1 MGDIWTKV
9 TIGLLKGVA
18 FVYDILT
25 FVPYYLIDN
34 PSQKLAQSRRIKA
47 RPIDANNPGSPW
59 RAVESFEKLTETV
72 VPGCGTLDELFCYVA
87 NKYTVQPCLGTRD
100 LLEEQDE
107 LQPNGKVFKKS
118 IYGRYQWLSYQEVND
133 QAASFGAGLL
143 ALGQKPKQNVCLFAE
158 TRAEWMIAAVGCFKY
173 NFPVV
178 TLYSTLGDEAII
190 HGVNESEVTIIIT
203 SNLLLDKFKR
213 ILSRIPCVKHIV
225 YMNHGKKP
233 DTSDFPD
240 NVQVHS
246 MLQVQQLGSKSKS
259 ENADIPLTKAT
270 KDDIAVIMYT
280 SGSTGIPKGVMISN
294 GNMLSGMSGQANRVP
309 GLCSKDIYIGY
320 LPLAHVL
327 ELSAELTCLTHGVRV
342 GYSSPLT
349 LTDQSGKIKKGSK
362 GDASELRPTLMAAV
376 PVIMDRLYK
385 NVWEKVNDGG
395 TFQKALFTFAYSYK
409 KKQLE
414 RGFSTPMID
423 KLIFKRLRRLL
434 GGRVR
439 MMLSGGAPLSADTQQ
454 FMNICFCC
462 PIGQGYGLTETCGA
476 GTIHEVTDMST
487 GRVGAPLT
495 CCQIKLV
502 NWEEGGYNVDDTPNP
517 RGEIVIGGNN
527 VAMGYYKNPEKTKED
542 FFEADGCRWFSTGD
556 IGEFQKDGCLKI
568 IDRKKDLVKLQTG
581 EYVSLGKVETVLKM
595 SALVDNC
602 CAYADSTRTYTICL
616 IVPNAKKIKSLAQQL
631 GVNTDDMEVI
641 CENKQISEYVM
652 DSLKKQANTGAAKLE
667 RFEIPQK
674 ITLCAEP
681 WTPDSGLVTDAFK
694 LKRRN
699 IQLRYQADID
709 KMYS

>member
-1 MGDIWTKV
+1 MADFWTKV
-9 TIGLLKGVA
+9 TVGLLKGVA
-18 FVYDILT
+18 FVYDIIT
-25 FVPYYLIDN
+25 FLPYYLIDK
-34 PSQKLAQSRRIKA
+34 PSEKLKISRRIKA
-47 RPIDANNPGSPW
+47 RPVEPTNPGSSW
-59 RAVESFEKLTETV
+59 RALESFDKLTETV
-72 VPGCGTLDELFCYVA
+72 VPGCTTLDELFLYVT
-87 NKYTVQPCLGTRD
+87 NKYQDQPCLGTRE

-107 LQPNGKVFKKS
+107 VQPNGKVFKKS
-118 IYGRYQWLSYQEVND
+118 IYGRYQWLTYQDVD
-133 QAASFGAGLL
+133 KQASRFGAGLL
-143 ALGQKPKQNVCLFAE
+143 SLGQKPKQNICLFAE
-158 TRAEWMIAAVGCFKY
+158 TRAEWMVAAVGCFKY
-173 NFPVV
+173 NLPVV

-213 ILSRIPCVKHIV
+213 ILTRIPGVKHLV

-233 DTSDFPD
+233 DTSNFPHD
-240 NVQVHS
+240 VQVHS
-246 MLQVQQLGSKSKS
+246 MLYVQQLGSKS
-259 ENADIPLTKAT
+259 ENAPTTVSKPT

-294 GNMLSGMSGQANRVP
+294 VNLLSGMSGQANRVP
-309 GLCSKDIYIGY
+309 KMDQNDIYIGY

-362 GDASELRPTLMAAV
+362 GDATELRPTLMATV

-385 NVWEKVNDGG
+385 NVWEKVNDGS
-395 TFQKALFTFAYSYK
+395 TFQKALFIFAYSYK
-409 KKQLE
+409 KKQMLN
-414 RGFSTPMID
+414 GFQTRMLD
-423 KLIFKRLRRLL
+423 KIIFKRICRLL
-434 GGRVR
+434 GGRIR
-439 MMLSGGAPLSADTQQ
+439 MLLSGGAPLSADTQQ

-476 GTIHEVTDMST
+476 GSIHDVTDMST

-517 RGEIVIGGNN
+517 RGEIIIGGNN

-542 FFEADGCRWFSTGD
+542 FFESDGYRWFSTGD

-602 CAYADSTRTYTICL
+602 CAYADSTRMFTVCL
-616 IVPNAKKIKSLAQQL
+616 IVPNVKKIKSVAETF
-631 GVNTDDMEVI
+631 GINTHDMETI
-641 CENKQISEYVM
+641 CENKQIQQYVM
-652 DSLKKQANTGAAKLE
+652 DCLKTQANTGAGKLE
-667 RFEIPQK
+667 RFEIPVK

-681 WTPDSGLVTDAFK
+681 WTPDTGLVTDAFK
-694 LKRRN
+694 LKRKN
-699 IQLRYQADID
+699 IQLHYQADID